1 MCLPM
6 GSFIKQLE
14 LSRTGGTL
22 GLLQKNEQAYAYV
35 IEQYVENYSALYDQ
49 VESKKIKQ
57 SLVMMQLKQDINF
70 FIAVALDDRPI
81 VQKKASALWAMLNE
95 FFALCTVEE
104 GVLFENQVTVL
115 YDNLQLNIEDAESII
130 PVYSLK
136 KNEAFTMYLASH
148 VNNHLLLKAWS
159 FIIALQQIVSI
170 KNKVKNIQLL
180 DAEELFCLQEHVER
194 TLDIMTNVIYLAIN
208 GNLAMEEATKLFSFF
223 YDMAY
228 ALDIWNLELVVA
240 GYSAALVDLF
250 STLLDNNLLYSSLL
264 NRLLME
270 HHIYETVV
278 EHELKI
284 SPTMLFDLLKK
295 WIFTDCFTESE
306 LKKILF
312 FEDIAKDFALNELQ
326 HAGAEAIVSFFELL
340 AQSRSNV
347 LVSNIDILDNFSSFF
362 QSKACCDVF
371 NEDEETS
378 KLEKYQNRLECLQG
392 GSMLIQFSKGSFY

>member
-1 MCLPM
+1 M

-14 LSRTGGTL
+14 LRRTGGTF
-22 GLLQKNEQAYAYV
+22 GLLQKDEQAYVYV
-35 IEQYVENYSALYDQ
+35 IQQYVESYSALYDQ

-81 VQKKASALWAMLNE
+81 VQKKASTLWGMLNE

-170 KNKVKNIQLL
+170 KNKVNIIQLL
-180 DAEELFCLQEHVER
+180 DAEELFSLQEHVER
-194 TLDIMTNVIYLAIN
+194 TLDIMSNVIYLAIN
-208 GNLAMEEATKLFSFF
+208 GNLAMQEATKLFSFF

-240 GYSAALVDLF
+240 GYSAPLVDLF
-250 STLLDNNLLYSSLL
+250 STLLDNDLLYSSLL

-278 EHELKI
+278 ESELKI
-284 SPTMLFDLLKK
+284 SPIVLFDLLKK
-295 WIFTDCFTESE
+295 WIGTDFFRECE
-306 LKKILF
+306 LQKILSF
-312 FEDIAKDFALNELQ
+312 DDIGKTLALNELENC
-326 HAGAEAIVSFFELL
+326 GAEAIVSFFELL
-340 AQSRSNV
+340 AQTRSNV
-347 LVSNIDILDNFSSFF
+347 LVSNIDILDNFSNFF
-362 QSKACCDVF
+362 QSSVCGDVF
-371 NEDEETS
+371 DEDKETS
-378 KLEKYQNRLECLQG
+378 ALVEYQDRLERLQD